1 MQKIDLKSQE
11 ETKAEMHNKIT
22 NIAITYI
29 VTAIFYNFLS
39 VKNTEFDF
47 VNPKFIDDIWF
58 VIEYGISGYLFWY
71 LRANIYAKIAAWIVL
86 VRFIYNLGILVNL
99 IEYKAYFESYFVPIF
114 SVLVLIYYKV
124 KVWRL

>member
-1 MQKIDLKSQE
+1 
-11 ETKAEMHNKIT
+11 MHNKIT
-22 NIAITYI
+22 NIAIIYI

-71 LRANIYAKIAAWIVL
+71 LRADIYAKIAAWIVL
-86 VRFIYNLGILVNL
+86 VRFVYNLGILVNL